1 MNEKENKG
9 PIFPGILMA
18 IAGVF
23 LIISVFMR
31 LEGEMEGMH
40 YIKII
45 AGVLMSAYGVYRIK
59 NR

>member
-1 MNEKENKG
+1 MSERENRG
-9 PIFPGILMA
+9 PIFPGILMTV
-18 IAGVF
+18 AGIF
-23 LIISVFMR
+23 LVISVFVR

-40 YIKII
+40 YIKIT